1 MTLDQRDEVAEL
13 ARRIEPRLSQPR
25 IDDIRTAAGNRRRFA
40 QQRNFAVACLL
51 IVTAVAAGFW
61 TTTQSDQF
69 ASANAAGEPVRPTLP
84 ADSDTPIVR
93 PSTIPD
99 FEDFA
104 VQPFDTRPAAP
115 DVSELEPFGP
125 LAFVTIPELEGMPL
139 DFALAFLD
147 TSGLGLGQLLG
158 SGDPSCEVAG
168 SEPPVGTQVSIDTR
182 IDLVLSF
189 CNGAEET
196 VEDRPETP
204 QVIPDLADAPLIDSL
219 TDLFELGFRLEIVEE
234 PHPTIEIDRVIRTEP
249 EAGEVLQA
257 GEIVTIFLSDGP
269 EEG

>member
-1 MTLDQRDEVAEL
+1 MTLHQRDEVAEL
-13 ARRIEPRLSQPR
+13 ARQIEPQLSQPR
-25 IDDIRTAAGNRRRFA
+25 IDDIRTAAGKRRRFA
-40 QQRNFAVACLL
+40 QQRNFAVVCLL
-51 IVTAVAAGFW
+51 IVTVFAAGFW
-61 TTTQSDQF
+61 TAQSDQF
-69 ASANAAGEPVRPTLP
+69 ASTNAAGEPVRPTLP

-115 DVSELEPFGP
+115 DVSELEPFGGV
-125 LAFVTIPELEGMPL
+125 LVVVPELSDVPL
-139 DFALAFLD
+139 DFALDLLD
-147 TSGLGLGQLLG
+147 TRDLRGGELVG
-158 SGDPSCEVAG
+158 SGDPTCLVTG
-168 SEPPVGTQVSIDTR
+168 SEPPAGSEVPFSTE